1 MSSYKGGKKKP
12 LAQPKEMDEEDK
24 AFMQK
29 QEEGQKNPKK
39 AMGKGLLATGGIPV
53 PEAVM
58 TLDSIPV
65 YTSGCPVIESVAT
78 YS

>member
-12 LAQPKEMDEEDK
+12 LAQPKEMDEEDE

-29 QEEGQKNPKK
+29 QEEGQNPKK

-53 PEAVM
+53 PEAVT